1 MVPMDL
7 RTWITGEHDAVLA
20 RFEQSV
26 ASAVPLERW
35 RDPGGPGG
43 SSIAWLAFHTSYH
56 EDLAVN
62 AVLGGASPV
71 IEEWRDGLGIAG
83 VPADVGLGETEQP
96 SLTDELDVDRL
107 VAYLHAVHARTA
119 EWLADVDL
127 AALEVVPASGDGL
140 DRAGVEERAAPWLYR
155 MWDGKPG
162 SWFVQWEAI
171 GHRVNHVGEM
181 VSVRNR
187 LGLSPF

>member
-1 MVPMDL
+1 MDL
-7 RTWITGEHDAVLA
+7 RAWVIGEHQSVLS

-26 ASAVPLERW
+26 VSVVPLERW
-35 RDPGGPGG
+35 RDAAGQGG
-43 SSIAWLAFHTSYH
+43 SSIAWLAFHTAFH

-62 AVLGGASPV
+62 AAVRGEPLLLTDWRQSLGVGG
-71 IEEWRDGLGIAG
+71 IE
-83 VPADVGLGETEQP
+83 PHVGLGETEQTE
-96 SLTDELDVDRL
+96 LTKALDLDQL
-107 VAYLHAVHARTA
+107 VPYVRAVHDRTA
-119 EWLADVDL
+119 EWLGRIDL
-127 AALEVVPASGDGL
+127 GTFEIAPASTERL
-140 DRAGVEERAAPWLYR
+140 SAAGVEERAAPWLYR
-155 MWDGKPG
+155 MWDGKPT